1 MLFSPASFPSKEK
14 PLTKVTLIYTL
25 VILSVVLAAVVGLQ
39 DKIQLVLFVS
49 GGLFG
54 VLLSVSFPC
63 LFVIFG
69 RRIKKQ
75 KIQVLFFISGTQS
88 F

>member
-1 MLFSPASFPSKEK
+1 
-14 PLTKVTLIYTL
+14 VYTL
-25 VILSVVLAAVVGLQ
+25 VILSVVIAAVVGLQ

-75 KIQVLFFISGTQS
+75 
-88 F
+88 

>member
-1 MLFSPASFPSKEK
+1 MLLSPSSFPSKEK
-14 PLTKVTLIYTL
+14 PLTKITLIYTL

-39 DKIQLVLFVS
+39 EKIQLVLFVS

-69 RRIKKQ
+69 RRIKK
-75 KIQVLFFISGTQS
+75 
-88 F
+88 